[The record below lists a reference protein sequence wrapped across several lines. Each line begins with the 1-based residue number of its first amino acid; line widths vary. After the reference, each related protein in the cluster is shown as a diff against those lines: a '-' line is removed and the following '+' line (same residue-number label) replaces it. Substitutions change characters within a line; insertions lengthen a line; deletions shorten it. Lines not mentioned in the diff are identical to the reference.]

1 MKLRRLFTLCLLA
14 VYLLSVG
21 GAAWAA
27 LTCPCV
33 ARRAH
38 EKRHVCNIECVQR
51 HDDRAHVT
59 SFSADCCGSHL
70 NDAAGLY
77 TAASGQEKQLRRAV
91 TAPEMQ
97 SALPAAV
104 AVTLDEPLAAERHWE
119 RPLLFRSDPPV
130 LHAGLRAP
138 PVVA

>member
-38 EKRHVCNIECVQR
+38 EKRHVCNIEYV
-51 HDDRAHVT
+51 RAHAT

-97 SALPAAV
+97 PALPVAV
-104 AVTLDEPLAAERHWE
+104 AVAFDEPLMAERHWE
-119 RPLLFRSDPPV
+119 RPLLFRSDPLV